1 LIAKAPPKREI
12 GHLGLAL
19 ELFIDKMAT
28 PAVDGI
34 VALRYSA
41 DRFELGKWSDC

>member
-1 LIAKAPPKREI
+1 MAKARRNREI
-12 GHLGLAL
+12 AHLGLAL
-19 ELFIDKMAT
+19 GLFIDKMAT

-41 DRFELGKWSDC
+41 DRLKLGTWSDC